1 MNETHVIDIKQIFYQ
16 LGNSLQFMLQFCNQR
31 GTRFFFITEINGRE
45 KINKILN
52 MCITALVD
60 KTLFIL
66 SGAISGVS
74 FSSFTNVIGTPVGIV
89 SASISLV
96 FIISKGIVKIFL
108 KTMGKNKSKCRNIA
122 LLTRSK
128 LSSIEKILSK

>member
-1 MNETHVIDIKQIFYQ
+1 
-16 LGNSLQFMLQFCNQR
+16 
-31 GTRFFFITEINGRE
+31 
-45 KINKILN
+45 

-96 FIISKGIVKIFL
+96 FIISKGMVKIFL
-108 KTMGKNKSKCRNIA
+108 KTMGKNKSKCRDIA

>member
-1 MNETHVIDIKQIFYQ
+1 
-16 LGNSLQFMLQFCNQR
+16 
-31 GTRFFFITEINGRE
+31 
-45 KINKILN
+45 

-96 FIISKGIVKIFL
+96 FIISKGIAKIF
-108 KTMGKNKSKCRNIA
+108 
-122 LLTRSK
+122 
-128 LSSIEKILSK
+128 